1 VIRQFGTVISRAK
14 RTYDSVARLGGDE
27 FAWLLVDADRSQAIQ
42 AAARA
47 QEIVRG
53 SVFDVAPEPVRITA
67 TFGVSSVSPGV
78 DLSVDYLVGN
88 ADRALY
94 WGKESGKNVVRF
106 YPAKRADQ
114 DAAANSYLS

>member
-1 VIRQFGTVISRAK
+1 
-14 RTYDSVARLGGDE
+14 VARLGGDE
-27 FAWLLVDADRSQAIQ
+27 FAWLLVDADRSQALQ

-47 QEIVRG
+47 QEIVRE
-53 SVFDVAPEPVRITA
+53 SVFDAEPEPVRLTA

-78 DLSVDYLVGN
+78 DLSVAYLVGN

-114 DAAANSYLS
+114 DAAAHSHIS